1 MIENQIRM
9 KYITVWLAL
18 VCLAIPGW
26 SQKSRIYTEDYQHFK
41 RGKELYDKGLYGLS
55 MREFQKMLDELPP
68 VQTTESVVIK
78 TEAELYLAQAA
89 VRMDLP
95 EGEKLILE
103 FIRKYQPDPV
113 ADQAMYEIANYYFDA
128 KKYDEAITF
137 YSMLNS
143 SSISGEKRSEVRFK
157 EGYSL
162 FINRDFAGA
171 TKRFDQ
177 IKDLKNDYY
186 YPTHYYLGM
195 CQFYQGQYQPAI
207 ANFEIAAQSPIYK
220 SLVPYYVCQIRFAE
234 KDYPG
239 VIQYGEQALQ
249 SPGNQKYAAE
259 IHQMVGQAYFEQK
272 QYNLALPH
280 LEYYDSKRRSMRP
293 EDFYQLGYTQY
304 VNEKYPAAIESFKN
318 ITGIQSD
325 LGQNASFYLADC
337 YLKTGDKKSARSS
350 FYEASQLDFD
360 PVMQEDALFN
370 YARLSAELNYDREAI
385 QALTSFPKD
394 SKYYLESQSI
404 MTDVFLR
411 TRDYDRAIAIIEQ
424 LPEKTPQIREAYQ
437 QVTFLRG
444 LQLMGEDQLFEAQEM
459 FEKSLASPIDVSIQA
474 QCLYWEAEI
483 AYRQNDF
490 SKSDLQLNKYFTVAK
505 STGNLP
511 PEASPA
517 IAYYLQGYNAFKRN
531 AYNQALNSFEKSI
544 GGIKQDQVR
553 YDNDQEYLS
562 TRILSDAMMR
572 AGDCYFKQNQYSSAL
587 KNYNA
592 AIQNHHAGYQYAMF
606 QKAIIQGLTNDQ
618 KGKISTLRE
627 LIEKNSG
634 SEYTDDALLEL
645 GSTYQENNMLELAK
659 TPLQTLVK
667 DYANKSNLVNE
678 GLLKLGLI
686 FYNENN
692 YNVALNYY
700 KDVFNHNPTPK
711 ESQEALSAIEEIY
724 VEDLGKPD
732 EYFAFLEK
740 VPGYKV
746 DNYTRDSI
754 NFRAAD
760 LNYENGQYQK
770 AIDGYTAYLSKYPK
784 GAYALPAYYR
794 RAESY
799 SLLKKYSEALTDYE
813 VVIKRGASDYYENA
827 LYKAA
832 LIAYNNEQAFQKALD
847 YYNLLEQVTSAEER
861 KLEAQVG
868 ALQCAYRLNR
878 PNEVYRLGDQV
889 VKNPRTSQVQ
899 QATAYFFMGKV
910 AFDQSNYD
918 KALEGFN
925 QAIKLNDN
933 LQAAE
938 SRYLIAQIYFNK
950 NEYDLSATLAE
961 QGIKDNSA
969 YPTWTAKCGILLADV
984 KTIKKEYHIAEA
996 ILQQIIDNYPDLPE
1010 IVQEASDKLKK
1021 VKALRAANNRIDSG
1035 AKKNTLE
1042 IEGQNN

>member
-1 MIENQIRM
+1 MNENQIRM
-9 KYITVWLAL
+9 KHIIVWLAMICM
-18 VCLAIPGW
+18 VIPGLA
-26 SQKSRIYTEDYQHFK
+26 QKSRIYTEDYLHFK
-41 RGKELYDKGLYGLS
+41 RGKELYEKGLYGLS
-55 MREFQKMLDELPP
+55 MQEFQKTIAELPP
-68 VQTTESVVIK
+68 VQTTESIMVK

-89 VRMDLP
+89 VRMELP

-113 ADQAMYEIANYYFDA
+113 ADEALYEIANYYFDA
-128 KKYDEAITF
+128 RKYDEAIKF
-137 YSMLNS
+137 YAMLNS
-143 SSISGEKRSEVRFK
+143 SSISGERRSEVRFK

-162 FINRDFAGA
+162 FINRDFVKAA
-171 TKRFDQ
+171 QRFDQ

-195 CQFYQGQYQPAI
+195 CQFFMEQYDPAI
-207 ANFEIAAQSPIYK
+207 ANFEIAAQSGVYK
-220 SLVPYYVCQIRFAE
+220 SVVPYYVCQIRFAQM
-234 KDYPG
+234 DYPG

-249 SPGNQKYAAE
+249 LAGNQKYAAE

-272 QYNLALPH
+272 QFEKALPH
-280 LEYYDSKRRSMRP
+280 LEYYDSKRRSMRS

-304 VNEKYPAAIESFKN
+304 VNGKYDAAIESFKN

-350 FYEASQLDFD
+350 FYEAAQLSFD
-360 PVMQEDALFN
+360 ASMQEDALFN

-385 QALTSFPKD
+385 QALTTFD
-394 SKYYLESQSI
+394 RTSKYYLEAQSI

-424 LPEKTPQIREAYQ
+424 LPEKTPQIRAAYQ

-444 LQLMGEDQLFEAQEM
+444 LQLLNEEQLYEASAL
-459 FEKSLASPIDVSIQA
+459 FDKSLENPVDASIQA
-474 QCLYWEAEI
+474 QCVYWKADI

-490 SKSDLQLNKYFTVAK
+490 GKSDLELNKYFTLAK
-505 STGNLP
+505 GTGNLP
-511 PEASPA
+511 PESSPP
-517 IAYYLQGYNAFKRN
+517 IAYYLQGYNAFKKN
-531 AYNQALNSFEKSI
+531 AYNQALNSFENAVT
-544 GGIKQDQVR
+544 GIRKDQIR
-553 YDNDQEYLS
+553 YDADHEYLA
-562 TRILSDAMMR
+562 TRILSDALMR

-587 KNYNA
+587 KNYNE
-592 AIQNHHAGYQYAMF
+592 AIQKKHTGYQYAMF

-618 KGKISTLRE
+618 KGKIATLSD
-627 LIEKNSG
+627 LINNNSG

-645 GSTYQENNMLELAK
+645 GSTYQESGNLELAK
-659 TPLQTLVK
+659 SPLQTLVK
-667 DYANKSNLVNE
+667 QYANKSNLINE
-678 GLLKLGLI
+678 ALLKLGLI
-686 FYNENN
+686 FYNEGN
-692 YNVALNYY
+692 YNVALSNY
-700 KDVFNHNPTPK
+700 KDVFNHNPSPK

-760 LNYENGQYQK
+760 LNYENGQYDK
-770 AIDGYTAYLSKYPK
+770 AIAGYTTYLSKYPK
-784 GAYALPAYYR
+784 GVYALLAYYR

-799 SLLKKYSEALTDYE
+799 SLLKKYTEALTDYE
-813 VVIKRGASDYYENA
+813 VVIKRGASDHFENA

-832 LIAYNNEQAFQKALD
+832 LIAYNYEESFQKAFD
-847 YYNLLEQVTSAEER
+847 YYNQLEQVASSEER
-861 KLEAQVG
+861 RFEAEVG

-878 PNEVYRLGDQV
+878 PNEVYRLGELV
-889 VKNPRTSQVQ
+889 VKNPRTTQSQR
-899 QATAYFFMGKV
+899 ATAYFFMAKV
-910 AFDQSNYD
+910 AYDQNNFD
-918 KALEGFN
+918 KALDGFN
-925 QAIKLNDN
+925 QTIKLNDN
-933 LQAAE
+933 VQAAE
-938 SRYLIAQIYFNK
+938 ARYLIAQIYFNQ
-950 NEYDLSATLAE
+950 NEYDLSSTLAE

-969 YPTWTAKCGILLADV
+969 YPVWTAKCGILLADI
-984 KTIKKEYHIAEA
+984 KTIKKEYHISEA

-1010 IVQEASDKLKK
+1010 IVKEANEKLKK
-1021 VKALRAANNRIDSG
+1021 VKALRAANNRVENG
-1035 AKKNTLE
+1035 ANKNTLE